1 MISNYRMLVGPRGRP
16 VCLSCDYP
24 DVDGPLLTVAL
35 SSKWYGLC
43 LLRTWREGVV
53 HRIAVEELDF
63 GVLEEIRQ
71 APFGPSLCDHVPN
84 PAFVERL
91 AQEKGWEI
99 DDLGW
104 ELIVGR
110 WHAEIV
116 GLRGAAGRSQVTGH
130 RLQPGEEQTAR
141 RDPDPDPSREPSA
154 VSRQP
159 STSGS
164 PP

>member
-16 VCLSCDYP
+16 VCLACDYP
-24 DVDGPLLTVAL
+24 DVDGPLLTVEL

-104 ELIVGR
+104 ELMVGR

-116 GLRGAAGRSQVTGH
+116 GLRGSEKNGGLTAHSKQH
-130 RLQPGEEQTAR
+130 TAR
-141 RDPDPDPSREPSA
+141 RDSDPDPSREPLA

-159 STSGS
+159 SSSGVK
-164 PP
+164 P